1 MCQKEQETLKSALA
15 HSIAALRPCTTRRA
29 LSAVSNEESN
39 SFFKIGDLCASV
51 CPGDPHMLIEG

>member
-29 LSAVSNEESN
+29 LSAVSNVESN
-39 SFFKIGDLCASV
+39 SFFGDLLVPLSV
-51 CPGDPHMLIEG
+51 QATHTC